1 MSDKFPMT
9 IMVSESQFQDAMRA
23 EMESLIKRSVADYV
37 RNWSRNQDVT
47 KTLNK
52 VCAEMLEPLVRE
64 ELSNVEALKQE
75 IQKQVKRKLESQ
87 LRTLLSTR
95 NMSAE
100 DVDDQPT
107 TS

>member
-1 MSDKFPMT
+1 
-9 IMVSESQFQDAMRA
+9 
-23 EMESLIKRSVADYV
+23 
-37 RNWSRNQDVT
+37 
-47 KTLNK
+47 
-52 VCAEMLEPLVRE
+52 MLEPLVRE